1 MLENQMQ
8 EINFSTKD
16 YPIFLDQMTQEEFIQ
31 SVLESQADADRGLG
45 DTLLDGNLFNLLAIG
60 FKL

>member
-16 YPIFLDQMTQEEFIQ
+16 YPIFLDQMTQEEFIEKER
-31 SVLESQADADRGLG
+31 LKHG
-45 DTLLDGNLFNLLAIG
+45 DKQDY
-60 FKL
+60 